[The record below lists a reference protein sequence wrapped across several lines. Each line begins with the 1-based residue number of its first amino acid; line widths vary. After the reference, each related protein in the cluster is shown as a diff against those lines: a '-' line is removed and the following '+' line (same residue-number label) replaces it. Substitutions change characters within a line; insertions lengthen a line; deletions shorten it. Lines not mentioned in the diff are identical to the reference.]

1 METIKVNLRF
11 FAALY
16 AVEPVP
22 SGAVLSGYPVFSSQ
36 LSKFRIVFRLSTSVF
51 TSIKRSLLFS
61 GRGHP

>member
-1 METIKVNLRF
+1 METIKVTLRF
-11 FAALY
+11 FVVLY

-22 SGAVLSGYPVFSSQ
+22 SGAVLGGYPVFSSR
-36 LSKFRIVFRLSTSVF
+36 LSKFRNFFRLSTSVF

>member
-1 METIKVNLRF
+1 METIKVTLRF
-11 FAALY
+11 FVVLY

-22 SGAVLSGYPVFSSQ
+22 SGAALSGYPVFSSR
-36 LSKFRIVFRLSTSVF
+36 LSKFRNFFRLSTSVF